1 MGLREAT
8 RETPAISIPPGDAEA
23 IAEAMLRIMSRPELK
38 EEFVRFK
45 TTAAERYD
53 VENSAKK
60 LIELFQ
66 DIVKN
71 KQAGSMI

>member
-1 MGLREAT
+1 MEAVSG
-8 RETPAISIPPGDAEA
+8 RC
-23 IAEAMLRIMSRPELK
+23 K